1 VPTWI
6 FAPVSQSHRLFSSH
20 FSLSFSPHYF
30 ICIYN
35 KNNRHTMP
43 KVAPASVVRRSTRSP
58 VPPSSGSNNGSLS
71 PDATAFQLLKS
82 QLENEEWRILSSRK
96 GGFDA
101 LVKKGHALD
110 DAGECVYILNC
121 LWIFFYYRLLVVLLS
136 LARSLA
142 LSCAS
147 LFSHVSC
154 HVIAPLLSCTLFYF
168 HANMI
173 YHHPFLS

>member
-1 VPTWI
+1 MCRLGSLLQFPSPTD
-6 FAPVSQSHRLFSSH
+6 FSLLTSHSH
-20 FSLSFSPHYF
+20 FHLIISSASTT
-30 ICIYN
+30 

-110 DAGECVYILNC
+110 DAGELC
-121 LWIFFYYRLLVVLLS
+121 LYSELSLDIFLLSIIGCPS

-173 YHHPFLS
+173 YHPFLS

>member
-110 DAGECVYILNC
+110 DAGELC
-121 LWIFFYYRLLVVLLS
+121 LYSELSLDIFLLSIIGCPS

-173 YHHPFLS
+173 YHPFLS